1 MAQVTNLT
9 VEAGREAVLRCIST
23 STSSSISSSK
33 SSSSSRSSNTSSSTA
48 SELKDKTDGEPEQGD
63 SNTSKSCKWEL
74 DGKEMELSSTRHTL
88 SFDQSH
94 VSLDYLTE

>member
-23 STSSSISSSK
+23 ITISSSRK